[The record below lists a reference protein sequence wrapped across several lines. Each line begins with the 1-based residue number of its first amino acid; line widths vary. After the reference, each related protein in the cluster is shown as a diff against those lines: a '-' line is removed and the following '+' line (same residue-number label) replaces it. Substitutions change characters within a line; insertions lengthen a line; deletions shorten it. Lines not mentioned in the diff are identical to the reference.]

1 MKKPVLAVVLVAVV
15 VAAVSLWYLE
25 RPETDTPL
33 RLYGNVDIRELAL
46 AFRQGGRISRLL
58 VEEGDRVSAGQVVAE
73 LDAEPFRISLQA
85 AEATVAEARAALAQ
99 LEAGSRPQEIRQALE
114 NEHQAAA
121 VLADRQQEYLRLKE
135 LADKGLTSQQS
146 LDRARFAL
154 DEARARVA
162 AANATRQLLEEGPRQ
177 EEIDAARFR
186 LQKAEAELA
195 QARVALADTRLQTPA
210 DGIVLSRVVEEGA
223 MVQAGSSVFSLA
235 LGKPVYVRAYVS
247 EPNLGKVG
255 PGTRVVVT
263 TDSSGR
269 EYPAQVGFVSPQA
282 EFTPKS
288 VQTPG
293 LRTELVY
300 RLRIL
305 VQEPD
310 EQLLQGMPVTVTLD
324 KP

>member
-1 MKKPVLAVVLVAVV
+1 MKKPLMVVALVLV
-15 VAAVSLWYLE
+15 VAAVSFWYLN
-25 RPETDTPL
+25 RPVADEPL

-58 VEEGDRVSAGQVVAE
+58 VDEGDRVSAGQFVAE
-73 LDAEPFRISLQA
+73 LDAEPFRNTLNA
-85 AEATVAEARAALAQ
+85 AEASVAEARAILAR
-99 LEAGSRPQEIRQALE
+99 LEAGSRPLEIRQAVE
-114 NEHQAAA
+114 NERQATA
-121 VLADRQQEYLRLKE
+121 VLEDRRQEYQRLKE
-135 LADKGLTSQQS
+135 LAATGATSQQS
-146 LDRARFAL
+146 LDRARYAL
-154 DEARARVA
+154 DEASARVA
-162 AANATRQLLEEGPRQ
+162 AARATRKLLEEGPRQ
-177 EEIDAARFR
+177 EDIDAARSR

-195 QARVALADTRLQTPA
+195 QARVALADTRLQSPA
-210 DGIVLSRVVEEGA
+210 DGTVLSRVVEAGA

-247 EPNLGKVG
+247 EPNLGQVG

-269 EYPAQVGFVSPQA
+269 EYPGQVGFVSPQA